1 MTIHMEDLLNSIMES
16 FDRIDYIKAADIPNI
31 DLYMDQ
37 VTTLME
43 SRLKNT
49 TRYPDQDKILT
60 KTMINNYTKNNLL
73 PPPLKKKYSR
83 EHVMILIFI
92 YYYKG
97 IMSISDIQ
105 TVLQPITERYFKKAD
120 GLTLEDIY
128 EEVFSLEREQVEAL
142 KKDVMDKFT
151 RAEKTFEKREDEE
164 EDQSFLRFF
173 AFISMLSFDVYVKR
187 LLIEKLLDAYSAY
200 VQTESGGAGKGKK
213 GASQKEQEKEAD

>member
-1 MTIHMEDLLNSIMES
+1 MTIHMGDLLNSIMES

-142 KKDVMDKFT
+142 KKDVMDKFI

-173 AFISMLSFDVYVKR
+173 AFICMLSFDVYVKR